1 VSVPPPPPPPSS
13 DSERIEIFQRGDSIT
28 VSPSRIEAE
37 LTVLWRQAA
46 ARAGEGKGGVTRA
59 CLWNLVVRAAAGDE
73 GLTAA
78 KQIVDDLSRF
88 VPARAIVLS
97 MDAAPEE
104 VLTASVEANWRGGH
118 GHTMSGSDEVTLRAS
133 GPAVER
139 LPSLVRALLV
149 TDAPTAIL
157 QLGPPDGAALRRD
170 RLVGE
175 VERLVIDTRRL
186 LDESALAEIDR
197 LAAALPNLEI
207 ADLAWIGVRPLR
219 GLVASQFDP
228 PAADPHELTVVDR
241 VEITSGVVGTQTRAL
256 LTLGWLG
263 ARLGWRGYRGLE
275 APAAGDAGTR
285 RWVAAR
291 PDGGEVEL
299 VLRTRRGGVSHGVVA
314 VTLQHGERRFTVE
327 RGEGL
332 IECHS
337 PDRPPRCQPM
347 RRHNDADLVVRGLSA
362 RGRDPQYRDALAE
375 AVRLLQSQ
383 PSHHA

>member
-1 VSVPPPPPPPSS
+1 VSA
-13 DSERIEIFQRGDSIT
+13 DSERIHIFQRGESIA

-46 ARAGEGKGGVTRA
+46 ARAGEGKGAVTRA
-59 CLWNLVVRAAAGDE
+59 CLWNLVVRAAAGEE
-73 GLTAA
+73 GLAKA
-78 KQIVDDLSRF
+78 KQIVDELSRV

-97 MDAAPEE
+97 TDPGAAEE
-104 VLTASVEANWRGGH
+104 ALSASVEANWRPGN
-118 GHTMSGSDEVTLRAS
+118 GHTLSGSDEVTLRAS
-133 GPAVER
+133 GAAVAR

-170 RLVGE
+170 RLVAE

-186 LDESALAEIDR
+186 VDERALGDIDR
-197 LAAALPNLEI
+197 LAAALPELEI

-219 GLVASQFDP
+219 GLVASLFDP
-228 PAADPHELTVVDR
+228 PAADPRELSVVDR
-241 VEITSGVVGTQTRAL
+241 VEVTSGVVGTQTRAL

-263 ARLGWRGYRGLE
+263 ARLGWRGYRGVE
-275 APAAGDAGTR
+275 AVSSGDAGTR
-285 RWVAAR
+285 RWIAAR

-299 VLRTRRGGVSHGVVA
+299 ALHTRRGGVSHGVVA
-314 VTLQHGERRFTVE
+314 VTLQHGARRFTVE
-327 RGEGL
+327 RGEAL
-332 IECHS
+332 IECRS

-347 RRHNDADLVVRGLSA
+347 RRHSDADLVVRSLSA
-362 RGRDPQYRDALAE
+362 RGRDPQYRDALTE
-375 AVRLLQSQ
+375 AVHLIDTQ